1 MEHTSMQN
9 CRADPRV
16 AEALRATRRSGHGGA
31 ADGVYP
37 WGPCVHA
44 LPGNSA
50 RRLESI
56 AHQWSRARPQPFRL
70 RGCRRTA
77 TRRCLA
83 GSAVF
88 CLGSLSSPFRNFASG
103 PRVRS
108 APHGF
113 ARSCGLW
120 AWRCDEL
127 PLEERRFGRFLVS
140 SWPRLDQTKILE
152 TRFLFQR
159 SYMQSNTQRITRQR
173 QRDSFAWR
181 VSARDL

>member
-56 AHQWSRARPQPFRL
+56 ADQWSRARPR
-70 RGCRRTA
+70 
-77 TRRCLA
+77 A
-83 GSAVF
+83 GVWLGRQFSA
-88 CLGSLSSPFRNFASG
+88 
-103 PRVRS
+103 
-108 APHGF
+108 
-113 ARSCGLW
+113 W
-120 AWRCDEL
+120 D
-127 PLEERRFGRFLVS
+127 
-140 SWPRLDQTKILE
+140 
-152 TRFLFQR
+152 RFLFHSETSR
-159 SYMQSNTQRITRQR
+159 AGHGCDPRRMVLLGPV
-173 QRDSFAWR
+173 DSGRGAAMNSR
-181 VSARDL
+181 